1 MQLRQQYEYINLSGH
16 ALSGQLPAEIG
27 NLDYLEELRLVGNY
41 ISGPIPES
49 FQNLS
54 RISVINL
61 SDNHLTGSIP
71 KSFRNL
77 SQMTEINLKRNNLEG
92 PIPYF
97 LSEMK
102 SLKILRISENWFDG
116 SIPREFGTFPA
127 LKYLY
132 LDGNFLSMGIPDE
145 LGNISSLLEL
155 SLNENELSGQL
166 PQQFG
171 NLTKLEELYLSNNL
185 LSGKLPPSLDALENL
200 EAFTVQG
207 NSFSGRIPDFIS
219 KWRNH
224 QYLDLRGNNF
234 EGPIPNAISNLTE
247 LLYLFI
253 NNLVGADKQHSFPE
267 IGTMV
272 SMRHLSLRNCSLAGP
287 IPDYIWQFKSM
298 KYLDLSFN
306 SLVGGIPPVMNVSLQ
321 AMFLSRNNLN
331 GSIPVW
337 VTELK
342 ESYVDISENS
352 FTNVSIPKG
361 AISPKKNFFA
371 CCSEINNEDMKWLDA
386 NYSCASNSLKY
397 EHLYINCG
405 GDATTINGRNYEA
418 DLEPNGGS
426 TFYLSRN
433 QAWGFSSMGVFEDAK
448 DQQYILKKT
457 CNTSVVEDT
466 TLYMNARVSPM
477 SLKYYAFCL
486 KNNPYKVRLDFAE
499 IGWNTTRD
507 PSLKRN
513 RVFDIEIQ
521 GEKKATDFN
530 IEIAAG
536 GVDRNVTLEYN
547 NILVHDNRLVIHLYW
562 SGKGSTWVRTVY
574 YGPLIS
580 AISVSPVLKKHQKLS
595 SATIVGI
602 VGSSVLAVLLILALF
617 WKLGWLGGKTTKNGD
632 QKSIELFPGGVFNF
646 QQIKAATKNFDPKNK
661 IGEGGFGEV
670 YKGVLESGTRV
681 AVKRL
686 SKKAKQG
693 AEEFINEIGTN
704 FALQHPNLVR
714 VLGSCAEQSQLLI
727 VYEYMENNSLEQA
740 LFGSAEVK
748 SRLNWLIR
756 VKICHDVA
764 KGLAYIHEE
773 SRLKIVHRDIKP
785 TNILLDKDFTAKI
798 SDFGFAKHS
807 EDENPHITTRIAGS
821 RGYMSPE
828 YLQGFLTPKAD
839 VYSFGLVTLEI
850 VSGKQISTFRAKDQN
865 IYLLDIA
872 YDYQQQGNLIALVD
886 PSLGSDYTH
895 KEALNLLDLAMK
907 CVNPSPKLRPPMSEV
922 VKILEGIVKDVQAK
936 WKSKT
941 SSIGKPSSG
950 DDSQVPSLF
959 SRSTQSAGSTS
970 QEGASDTIICPST
983 SKEIDDSSDLDD

>member
-1 MQLRQQYEYINLSGH
+1 
-16 ALSGQLPAEIG
+16 
-27 NLDYLEELRLVGNY
+27 
-41 ISGPIPES
+41 
-49 FQNLS
+49 
-54 RISVINL
+54 
-61 SDNHLTGSIP
+61 
-71 KSFRNL
+71 
-77 SQMTEINLKRNNLEG
+77 
-92 PIPYF
+92 
-97 LSEMK
+97 
-102 SLKILRISENWFDG
+102 
-116 SIPREFGTFPA
+116 
-127 LKYLY
+127 
-132 LDGNFLSMGIPDE
+132 
-145 LGNISSLLEL
+145 
-155 SLNENELSGQL
+155 
-166 PQQFG
+166 
-171 NLTKLEELYLSNNL
+171 
-185 LSGKLPPSLDALENL
+185 
-200 EAFTVQG
+200 
-207 NSFSGRIPDFIS
+207 
-219 KWRNH
+219 
-224 QYLDLRGNNF
+224 
-234 EGPIPNAISNLTE
+234 
-247 LLYLFI
+247 
-253 NNLVGADKQHSFPE
+253 
-267 IGTMV
+267 
-272 SMRHLSLRNCSLAGP
+272 
-287 IPDYIWQFKSM
+287 
-298 KYLDLSFN
+298 
-306 SLVGGIPPVMNVSLQ
+306 
-321 AMFLSRNNLN
+321 
-331 GSIPVW
+331 
-337 VTELK
+337 
-342 ESYVDISENS
+342 
-352 FTNVSIPKG
+352 
-361 AISPKKNFFA
+361 
-371 CCSEINNEDMKWLDA
+371 
-386 NYSCASNSLKY
+386 
-397 EHLYINCG
+397 
-405 GDATTINGRNYEA
+405 
-418 DLEPNGGS
+418 
-426 TFYLSRN
+426 
-433 QAWGFSSMGVFEDAK
+433 
-448 DQQYILKKT
+448 
-457 CNTSVVEDT
+457 
-466 TLYMNARVSPM
+466 MNARVSPM

-486 KNNPYKVRLDFAE
+486 KNNHYKVRLDFAE

-740 LFGSAEVK
+740 LFGSAEIK

-907 CVNPSPKLRPPMSEV
+907 CVNPSPKLRPSMSEV
-922 VKILEGIVKDVQAK
+922 VKILEGIVKVVQAK

-941 SSIGKPSSG
+941 SSIGNPSVG
-950 DDSQVPSLF
+950 DDSPVANLF
-959 SRSTQSAGSTS
+959 SGSTQSAGSTS